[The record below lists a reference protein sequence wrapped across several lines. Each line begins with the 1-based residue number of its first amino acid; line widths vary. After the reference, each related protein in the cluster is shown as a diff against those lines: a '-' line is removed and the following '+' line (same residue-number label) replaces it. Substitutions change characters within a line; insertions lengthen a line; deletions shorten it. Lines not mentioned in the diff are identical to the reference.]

1 MVKLDRH
8 LLLNAFKIL
17 NNGATHRNI
26 YLQNHIVN
34 FLTKRC
40 LFFMLTFVS

>member
-17 NNGATHRNI
+17 NNGASHQKI
-26 YLQNHIVN
+26 YLSNYIVN
-34 FLTKRC
+34 FSTKQN
-40 LFFMLTFVS
+40 